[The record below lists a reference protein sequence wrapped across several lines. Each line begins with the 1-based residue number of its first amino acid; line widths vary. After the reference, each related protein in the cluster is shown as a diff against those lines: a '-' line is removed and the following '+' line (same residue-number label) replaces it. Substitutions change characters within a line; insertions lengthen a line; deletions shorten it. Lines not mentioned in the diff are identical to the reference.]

1 MFVVTGFGRS
11 SGLGA
16 TGTVTL
22 AEFRLPA
29 RSAKLTETVSVP
41 GEGNVSVTLLP
52 RPAPLKS
59 RVHANESGSM
69 PDPLSL
75 ALTVNVAL
83 SPATANAGPLIVP
96 VGSVSSIG
104 GCVHVDLVEAC
115 AAFPARSRK
124 PTLTV

>member
-1 MFVVTGFGRS
+1 MFTVTGFGRS

-41 GEGNVSVTLLP
+41 GAGNVIVTLLP

-59 RVHANESGSM
+59 RDQENEPGST
-69 PDPLSL
+69 PEPLSL
-75 ALTVNVAL
+75 TFAVNVAL
-83 SPATANAGPLIVP
+83 WPATANAGPLIVP
-96 VGSVSSIG
+96 VGSVRSRG
-104 GCVHVDLVEAC
+104 GSLILMSVLAC
-115 AAFPARSRK
+115 AVLPARSR
-124 PTLTV
+124 